1 MLKHRILSAI
11 HAFKDNTDCR
21 EYMHIPIQY
30 SITKVNIECFSAEMF
45 IPSDCLVDYAKEKL
59 CQKFIGAFKPH
70 IKYEISQENDIPF
83 KKKVRAR
90 LNVGFVD
97 DKETDEYE

>member
-30 SITKVNIECFSAEMF
+30 SITKVKIDRFSEMMI
-45 IPSDCLVDYAKEKL
+45 IPSDCPVDYAKERL
-59 CQKFIGAFKPH
+59 CQKFIEVFKPH
-70 IKYEISQENDIPF
+70 IKYEISQEYDIPF
-83 KKKVRAR
+83 EKRVQAR

-97 DKETDEYE
+97 DE